1 MSKHTKKEVVK
12 KYKKKIDKVDKKLVK
27 ADKRLAKR
35 NEKKKEKFTKKYEK
49 KTTKLNE
56 AVGAKGPSKFVGK
69 TPKEKSSS
77 KRVDKLEKKK
87 EKIQTAGRKAY
98 KAAES
103 SNNYGTMKT
112 GLNMNLGSKEV
123 NSPTVFKGPE
133 KVAQAGGVNYG
144 TIANMGHDAPTNMA
158 HGSPMDFH
166 GGKHDWSL
174 ISRGPGG
181 KSGITGKPR
190 KTTTKSKPKVDYTKN
205 ERGKRLAELIKQRD
219 ADR

>member
-158 HGSPMDFH
+158 HGSPMDF
-166 GGKHDWSL
+166 GHDKFKL

-181 KSGITGKPR
+181 KSGITDKPR
-190 KTTTKSKPKVDYTKN
+190 KTIKKDTPKVDYTKD
-205 ERGKRLAELIKQRD
+205 ERGKRLAELLKKRD

>member
-144 TIANMGHDAPTNMA
+144 TIANMGHEAVANMG
-158 HGSPMDFH
+158 HETSPMDF
-166 GGKHDWSL
+166 GHDKFKL

-181 KSGITGKPR
+181 KSGITDKPR
-190 KTTTKSKPKVDYTKN
+190 KTIKKDTPKVDYTKD
-205 ERGKRLAELIKQRD
+205 ERGKRLAELLKKRD